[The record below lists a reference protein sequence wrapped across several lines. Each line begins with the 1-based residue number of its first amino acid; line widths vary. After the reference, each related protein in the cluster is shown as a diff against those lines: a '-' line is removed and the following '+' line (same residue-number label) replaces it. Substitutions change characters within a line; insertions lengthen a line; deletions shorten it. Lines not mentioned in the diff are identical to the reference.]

1 LKKNAMPYYKPLKEI
16 DDKVLQ
22 KRIIDKILLL
32 RKNLEEQIPQKSVS
46 ETLLLATWNI
56 REFGMGN
63 RIPESFHYIA
73 EIISR
78 FDIVAIQEV
87 AEDLRALEKVIEL
100 LGGNWD
106 YIVTDSTAGGA
117 GGGERMA
124 FLYDR
129 SKLFFKNLAGEI
141 VLPEKGQ
148 IQGNLQFARTPFCV
162 AFQAGWFKFNLT
174 TVHIYYGAESGEKFQ
189 RRVDEIDFIASFL
202 SKRSKQEDL
211 TYILLGDFNIVDPT
225 DKTMQALER
234 NKFFIPDEI
243 KKKPSDI
250 GGTKHYDQIAFKVKQ
265 GEDMQIFSKK
275 DQKAGTFKYFDYVF
289 TKDELAVYRSE
300 FDKKNTENKTEKQ
313 IESYYLS
320 KWRTFQMSDH
330 LPLWVELKI
339 DFSNEYLMSVV
350 K

>member
-1 LKKNAMPYYKPLKEI
+1 MPYYKPLKEI

-32 RKNLEEQIPQKSVS
+32 RKNLDEQIPQKSVS

-78 FDIVAIQEV
+78 FDLVAIQEV
-87 AEDLRALEKVIEL
+87 SEDLRALEKVIKL

-148 IQGNLQFARTPFCV
+148 INGKLQFARTPFCV

-174 TVHIYYGAESGEKFQ
+174 TVHIYYGTETGEKFQ
-189 RRVDEIDFIASFL
+189 RRVDEIDFISSFL
-202 SKRSKQEDL
+202 STRSKLENL

-234 NKFFIPDEI
+234 NKFFVPDEI